1 MAIDLSDVEDFAT
14 GAAEAM
20 AQYEVKFILSPDL
33 MSKDPFCLARL
44 EWNSIPYGDEHIDE
58 VPDDRRGIYAFCVC
72 KESPVLPMHC
82 YVMYI
87 GIAGRKSN
95 RSLRARYR
103 EYLNAKKVLKRARIA
118 RMIGTWNSVLRFYF
132 APIDEDITSAQ
143 LEQIEEELNSALLP
157 PMSEGD
163 IEAGIKN
170 QRRAFR

>member
-1 MAIDLSDVEDFAT
+1 M
-14 GAAEAM
+14 
-20 AQYEVKFILSPDL
+20 
-33 MSKDPFCLARL
+33 
-44 EWNSIPYGDEHIDE
+44 
-58 VPDDRRGIYAFCVC
+58 
-72 KESPVLPMHC
+72 LPMHC

-103 EYLNAKKVLKRARIA
+103 EYLNTKKIMKRARIA
-118 RMIGTWNSVLRFYF
+118 RMIGAWHSVLRFYF

>member
-1 MAIDLSDVEDFAT
+1 MAIDLSDVEDFAV
-14 GAAEAM
+14 GAADAI
-20 AQYEVKFILSPDL
+20 ARYEVKFVLSPDL
-33 MSKDPFCLARL
+33 MSKDPFCLAGL
-44 EWNSIPYGDEHIDE
+44 EWNSIPYGDEQIDE

-72 KESPVLPMHC
+72 KESPVLPTHC

-132 APIDEDITSAQ
+132 APIDEEITGDQ
-143 LEQIEEELNSALLP
+143 LEQIEKELSSALLP